1 MADEKYYLTL
11 VLPGSKYVEAG
22 PFDGEILSKA
32 YSEYLKKKAGTSH
45 SKYYEYIIK
54 KSIRD
59 IYGVEWNLDWNK
71 IKFRPASW
79 PMKRDMFESFK
90 VKDLFPE
97 GRYFK
102 ENPVYPKGV
111 LRLTDLARERKGVD
125 DMLRETVNHD
135 WEHETDDYERGGK
148 STRKKSTRKKSTR
161 KKSTFR
167 KGRTKRMRK

>member
-1 MADEKYYLTL
+1 MADDKYYLTL
-11 VLPGSKYVEAG
+11 VLPGNKYVEAG

-59 IYGVEWNLDWNK
+59 IYGVDWKLDWDK
-71 IKFRPASW
+71 IKFRPAGW
-79 PMKRDMFESFK
+79 PTRKGMFESFR
-90 VKDLFPE
+90 VKELFPE

-102 ENPVYPKGV
+102 EKPVYPRGV
-111 LRLTDLARERKGVD
+111 LHLTDLARERKGVD

-135 WEHETDDYERGGK
+135 WEHDMDDDYERGGK
-148 STRKKSTRKKSTR
+148 STRKKSTRKKS
-161 KKSTFR
+161 KSR
-167 KGRTKRMRK
+167 KGRTKRRRN